1 MNHEK
6 DQELLTIRKTQFLR
20 HVPIL
25 THVIKEGLCSER
37 QIVRAFDFLSFNDG
51 EYLYRQGQNNRDVFF
66 IDEGKVSI
74 TQRRRSRATSIVRS
88 IGSLTLDS
96 NIQPLV
102 PRRNLRKRSQLEA
115 EMEIQLYELEQ
126 FEYCGEET
134 LLQGME
140 TRGLNAVAIGNVTC
154 FLLLET
160 AFQRLFATVHELML
174 YRHYLRIHGIL
185 LHHRIF
191 HHFSIRERQYLI
203 DHSTLEEYH
212 DKDRIIQQD
221 VEVEEFQNVT
231 FGTKLYDQSQECS
244 IVCRKTL
251 YQGFGEMGLLSR
263 PRTAHVIAVG
273 NVLCLVISRK
283 IYVEASH
290 LQGSQGLNADI
301 EALFAMSL
309 IEEWLLIT
317 RTRHLH
323 LANPSVSRYLTTFVK
338 KFKAAYLQKFE
349 GKTLYLD
356 LLRRLVIDPTLG
368 NEFPFVSDR
377 VGSDQSSSAL
387 SIIRFET
394 RRILSLRPLD
404 RSPFETSFLAR
415 LLEST
420 AFVTKFERPI
430 EIDQLTL
437 ARGIGR
443 YATFLTIAKDTFLF
457 RQGKFESRAFLILR
471 GKIEIVNEECDSL
484 QLETSSKSY
493 DVLATLSAG
502 DSFGE
507 LSLVTRLQRSASALA
522 PCESDLLV
530 FERAH
535 LQALITLLPGVSIQ
549 HAMVKRAELLATLDF
564 LRSSDFPQCIRL
576 AHDIQEKMYDRRHTF
591 LYDPIELRTLYIV
604 KSGEVAVYLRQ
615 MVPVNDGTSQKEVL
629 VRVATIGPR
638 EVFGVAVASATAT
651 VLDTNVLEIPRNS
664 NTIVPSHVASCSIS
678 DLHAQE
684 YIAATLASVTTT
696 TIAMKPVGLDD
707 LAQTVYMCIT
717 PVQMLELSEIG
728 WKRLSLSSLSNIRHT
743 LLERHRYNLE
753 TVEKQMQ
760 QGNIVYYSV
769 EKPWQV
775 ISTIAVGKRDPKDG
789 ILEPVLIT
797 QLSRRVKDK
806 KLQKQHQELTSL
818 SIVAA
823 SPFKDP
829 SQLITSPILT
839 ESRRR
844 SLFSLSIG
852 QNLASFSNDSPSS
865 LSPTHTMHLNG
876 SFKSKNSLLVIS
888 PNTSPVSNIQARSGS
903 GHFLPSSSPSRRGSI
918 GIASPRPRRF
928 TSPKQD
934 TTRSP
939 SEVSDKDC
947 EIMWKSPRRP
957 SAN

>member
-115 EMEIQLYELEQ
+115 EMEIQLYQLEQ

-134 LLQGME
+134 FLQGME

-212 DKDRIIQQD
+212 DKDRIIQQ
-221 VEVEEFQNVT
+221 
-231 FGTKLYDQSQECS
+231 
-244 IVCRKTL
+244 
-251 YQGFGEMGLLSR
+251 
-263 PRTAHVIAVG
+263 AVG